1 MGCKSHYW
9 WARSGLK
16 AELNA
21 ELNPNM
27 SNLKSLSSQP
37 QLSTQE
43 HPGPAPAVHGQVHQL
58 ICSWSTTLHRLQHQL
73 PLFIR
78 FLSSYSEPLETI
90 YKENCVKILCVTC
103 VTSLDS
109 NSQNFVN
116 FISQQNTKPCYFKV
130 ILYFR

>member
-1 MGCKSHYW
+1 MGQIWTQS
-9 WARSGLK
+9 WAECWIEPKYEQFKVPL
-16 AELNA
+16 
-21 ELNPNM
+21 
-27 SNLKSLSSQP
+27 QP
-37 QLSTQE
+37 TPVEHPCQLSTQD

-116 FISQQNTKPCYFKV
+116 FISQQNTKPCYFKAS
-130 ILYFR
+130 LYFR